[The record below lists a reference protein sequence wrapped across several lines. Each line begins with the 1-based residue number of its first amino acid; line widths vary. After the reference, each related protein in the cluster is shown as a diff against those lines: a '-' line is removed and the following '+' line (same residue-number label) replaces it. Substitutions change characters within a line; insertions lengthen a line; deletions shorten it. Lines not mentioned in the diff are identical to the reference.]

1 MKPRVLSIVLALI
14 AAACLAY
21 AAATDH
27 WLVNV
32 AFERGVGLRF
42 AWSCIGACTRVTN
55 SELVAS
61 LRGSTEN
68 DLSSAFVPMG
78 WATLVLLVAA
88 VAGLVVGAILA
99 IVRAH
104 PRLPIAPTT
113 VALLAL
119 MLGLITGCVFVA
131 TKPGPAGWVGVG
143 TSFWMF
149 GAGAVLG
156 IAAAQQLARVLRPPD
171 PDLLEDAMNPD
182 QF

>member
-1 MKPRVLSIVLALI
+1 MLERSEVNRCDVTLLAGN
-14 AAACLAY
+14 A
-21 AAATDH
+21 
-27 WLVNV
+27 V
-32 AFERGVGLRF
+32 F
-42 AWSCIGACTRVTN
+42 A
-55 SELVAS
+55 
-61 LRGSTEN
+61 
-68 DLSSAFVPMG
+68 
-78 WATLVLLVAA
+78 LLVAA

-156 IAAAQQLARVLRPPD
+156 IAAAQRFHGFGPRRSKLKIGLAVSNTHFSPGHFSSNSNACSELIPP
-171 PDLLEDAMNPD
+171 
-182 QF
+182 